1 MSNPYAIADEP
12 APSRLSPYVVN
23 PGLPLIANMV
33 GGSWIG
39 LPWLVFNA
47 YALNSAETRRE
58 VRLAALSPLLSLVVA
73 FVATQV
79 IRALGVPGPAALSR
93 VLGMPPRAYA
103 YAVVVAI
110 AVKLWLVYAIH
121 RSQAKS
127 FEIFSYAGGKG
138 RNALAVVVVAALV
151 RPYVM
156 EWALDLS
163 IWLGW
168 VVL

>member
-1 MSNPYAIADEP
+1 MSNVYAIADEP

-23 PGLPLIANMV
+23 PGLPLIAHML

-39 LPWLVFNA
+39 LPWMVFNA
-47 YALNSAETRRE
+47 YALNSAQTRRE
-58 VRLAALSPLLSLVVA
+58 VRMAALSPLLSLVVA
-73 FVATQV
+73 FVATQL
-79 IRALGVPGPAALSR
+79 IRALETPGPAALSH
-93 VLGMPPRAYA
+93 VLGLPPRAYA
-103 YAVVVAI
+103 YAVIAVV

-121 RSQAKS
+121 RSQEKS
-127 FEIFSYAGGKG
+127 FEIFSYTGGKG
-138 RNALAVVVVAALV
+138 RNALAIVAVAALV

-156 EWALDLS
+156 DWAFDLS